1 MANNPYDLFG
11 LDEQCSDEQLDAA
24 YGKLRSKY
32 AEDRFLEGEAGN
44 EAAKKLTELDE
55 AYRDIVAMRRESANA
70 DSAACGND
78 AYKAVEEKIKSG
90 DLAGAQN
97 LLDAFNERNAE
108 WHYLQSVVFYKKK
121 WTNESKKQLEI
132 AMQMDSSNEK
142 YKTAYNKLVDKIKSD
157 SDKSFSSYSGDKNG
171 KHYRGDETGAPQMG
185 GDSCID
191 WCCQMAICNIA
202 LNCCC
207 NSCH

>member
-97 LLDAFNERNAE
+97 LLDAFNERNIGRTRVK
-108 WHYLQSVVFYKKK
+108 S
-121 WTNESKKQLEI
+121 NSKSPCK
-132 AMQMDSSNEK
+132 
-142 YKTAYNKLVDKIKSD
+142 
-157 SDKSFSSYSGDKNG
+157 
-171 KHYRGDETGAPQMG
+171 
-185 GDSCID
+185 
-191 WCCQMAICNIA
+191 
-202 LNCCC
+202 
-207 NSCH
+207 